1 MGISPLFSMAIG
13 ALNQHIVKTQTEVAL
28 KQKTKAAKDKA
39 TAEFAMFNAKEKVK
53 QQNRIRAEAIKG
65 ALEIVNN
72 PDIFDTDPRMI
83 NAVNFLK
90 TVEGLPDILKKGVD
104 DETIDV
110 NPQSPVQQN
119 TLKGRQPE
127 PVTEIEALPTR

>member
-28 KQKTKAAKDKA
+28 KQKTKAAKDKSA
-39 TAEFAMFNAKEKVK
+39 ADFAMFNAKEKVR
-53 QQNRIRAEAIKG
+53 QQNNIRREAVKG

-83 NAVNFLK
+83 NAANFLK
-90 TVEGLPDILKKGVD
+90 TVEGIPDFLKKGVD
-104 DETIDV
+104 DEGDNTGTDV
-110 NPQSPVQQN
+110 NPQSPVQQG
-119 TLKGRQPE
+119 TLEKGR
-127 PVTEIEALPTR
+127 IPTIPTAQ

>member
-39 TAEFAMFNAKEKVK
+39 AAEFAMFNEKEKVK
-53 QQNRIRAEAIKG
+53 QQNRIRAEVIKG

-90 TVEGLPDILKKGVD
+90 TVEGLPDFLKKGVD
-104 DETIDV
+104 DEGDNTGTDV
-110 NPQSPVQQN
+110 NPESPIKQGI
-119 TLKGRQPE
+119 LEKGR
-127 PVTEIEALPTR
+127 IPTIPTAQ

>member
-1 MGISPLFSMAIG
+1 MAIG

-39 TAEFAMFNAKEKVK
+39 AAEFAMFNEKEKVK
-53 QQNRIRAEAIKG
+53 QQNRIRAEVIKG

-90 TVEGLPDILKKGVD
+90 TVEGLPDFLKKGVD
-104 DETIDV
+104 DEGDNTGTDV
-110 NPQSPVQQN
+110 NPESPIKQGI
-119 TLKGRQPE
+119 LEKGR
-127 PVTEIEALPTR
+127 IPTIPTAQ